1 MKINYLPLA
10 LKGVIDFLPPFRDG
24 VKEENQHNLICLKA
38 DNQFISKHIFR
49 LTYYHRYFWTY
60 KLVF

>member
-24 VKEENQHNLICLKA
+24 VKVENQHNLICLKA
-38 DNQFISKHIFR
+38 DNQID
-49 LTYYHRYFWTY
+49 
-60 KLVF
+60 